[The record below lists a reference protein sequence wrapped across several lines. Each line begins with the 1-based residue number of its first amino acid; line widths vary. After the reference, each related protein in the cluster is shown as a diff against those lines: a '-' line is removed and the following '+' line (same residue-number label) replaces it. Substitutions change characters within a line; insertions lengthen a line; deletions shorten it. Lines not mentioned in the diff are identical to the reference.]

1 MRDVNTKMQN
11 QTSKQALLKAANMM
25 WRVAPI
31 ILGTI
36 ILVSL
41 ASILIPK
48 SFYTAIFQNNLI
60 DPIVGSA
67 IGSILAGNPVTSYI
81 LGGELLKQGVSLIA
95 VTAFIVAWVTVG
107 IVQLP
112 AESMILG
119 KRFAITRNIVSFILS
134 IIVAILTYVILTII

>member
-1 MRDVNTKMQN
+1 MENQN
-11 QTSKQALLKAANMM
+11 LTQALTKAANMM

-31 ILGTI
+31 IVGTI

-41 ASILIPK
+41 ASVLIPK
-48 SFYTAIFQNNLI
+48 SFYAAIFQNNIL
-60 DPIVGSA
+60 DPVVGSS
-67 IGSILAGNPVTSYI
+67 IGSILAGNPITSYI
-81 LGGELLKQGVSLIA
+81 IGGELLKQGVSLVA

-119 KRFAITRNIVSFILS
+119 KRFAITRNIISFILS
-134 IIVAILTYVILTII
+134 IIVAILTFLILAAI